1 MPEGLD
7 QTNENEVRRELHRL
21 VKETVIA
28 SQSTA
33 YNAKEREEKAEKEL
47 EELLKKHPEFT
58 EKAEEISEHYINE
71 LRKM

>member
-1 MPEGLD
+1 MPEGLN
-7 QTNENEVRRELHRL
+7 QTNENEVRQELHRL

-47 EELLKKHPEFT
+47 DELLKKHPEFV
-58 EKAEEISEHYINE
+58 EKAEEIQDHYLKE
-71 LRKM
+71 LKKM